1 MDEWSVRAAKL
12 VSNMSFPTARSGD
25 VQCEEKG
32 RPSVKFR
39 VERDVLNDAVS
50 WAARA
55 LSPRPP
61 VPVLSGLLLKA
72 SAGTLSL
79 SSFDYEISAR
89 LEIPADIAEEGTI
102 LVSGR
107 LLADICRSLPSA
119 PVEVSTDGSKVIL
132 TCRNSRFNLA
142 TMPEADYPELPAL
155 PKISGTVAGDSFAK
169 AVAQVTVAASKDDTL
184 PILAGV
190 KVEIEDDL
198 ITLLATDRYRLAM
211 RELNW
216 KPAVPGISTSA
227 LVKAK
232 TLSEVAKTLG
242 GAGEIN
248 IALSEDS
255 ELIGF
260 ESGGRRTTSLLVD
273 GDYPKIRSLFP
284 ENTPI
289 HATVETSALVEA
301 VRRVALVAER
311 NTPVRLAFTDGQVGL
326 DAGTGEDAQ
335 ASEALEAALTGE
347 EITVAFNPH
356 YLSEGLNAFESKY
369 VRFSF
374 TSAPKPAMM
383 TAQDSID
390 GDDQDHYRYL
400 VMPVRLPN
408 Q

>member
-1 MDEWSVRAAKL
+1 M
-12 VSNMSFPTARSGD
+12 
-25 VQCEEKG
+25 
-32 RPSVKFR
+32 KFR

-61 VPVLSGLLLKA
+61 MPVLSGLLLKA
-72 SAGTLSL
+72 KDSTLSL
-79 SSFDYEISAR
+79 SSFDYEISAQ
-89 LEIPADIAEEGTI
+89 LEISADIAEEGTI

-119 PVEVSTDGSKVIL
+119 LVDVQTDGSKVCL
-132 TCRNSRFNLA
+132 SCRSSRFNLS
-142 TMPEADYPELPAL
+142 TMPEGEYPELPQL
-155 PKISGTVAGDSFAK
+155 PRLSGTVAGDEFAR
-169 AVAQVTVAASKDDTL
+169 AVSQVGIAASKDDTL

-190 KVEIEDDL
+190 KLEIEGDT
-198 ITLLATDRYRLAM
+198 ITMLATDRYRLAM
-211 RELNW
+211 RELKW
-216 KPAVPGISTSA
+216 KPADPSVSMSV

-242 GAGEIN
+242 GAGDLSL
-248 IALSEDS
+248 ALTDQAD
-255 ELIGF
+255 LIGF

-284 ENTPI
+284 DNTPI
-289 HATVETSALVEA
+289 HATVETAPLVEA

-311 NTPVRLAFTDGQVGL
+311 NTPVRLSFTEGQVSL

-335 ASEALEAALTGE
+335 ASEALGVALVGDD
-347 EITVAFNPH
+347 ITVAFNPH
-356 YLSEGLNAFESKY
+356 YLGEGLGAIESKY

-383 TAQDSID
+383 TAQDEIT
-390 GDDQDHYRYL
+390 GKDQDTYRYL
-400 VMPVRLPN
+400 VMPVRLPS

>member
-1 MDEWSVRAAKL
+1 M
-12 VSNMSFPTARSGD
+12 
-25 VQCEEKG
+25 
-32 RPSVKFR
+32 KFR
-39 VERDVLNDAVS
+39 VERDVLTEAVS
-50 WAARA
+50 WAARS

-72 SAGTLSL
+72 EAGTLSL

-89 LEIPADIAEEGTI
+89 LQIPADISEEGTI

-107 LLADICRSLPSA
+107 LLADICRSLPAA
-119 PVEVSTDGSKVIL
+119 PVEVETDGSKVTL
-132 TCRNSRFNLA
+132 TCRSSRFHLA
-142 TMPEADYPELPAL
+142 TMPVNDYPELPAL
-155 PKISGTVAGDSFAK
+155 PEVSGTVDGEAFAQ
-169 AVAQVTVAASKDDTL
+169 AVSQVIIASSKDDTL
-184 PILAGV
+184 PILTGV
-190 KVEIEDDL
+190 KMEIEGDL
-198 ITLLATDRYRLAM
+198 ITLLATDRYRLAL
-211 RELNW
+211 REIRWN
-216 KPAVPGISTSA
+216 PTTPNISTGA

-242 GAGEIN
+242 SSGNIN
-248 IALSEDS
+248 IALSDNS

-284 ENTPI
+284 DTTPI
-289 HATVETSALVEA
+289 HATVETHALAEA
-301 VRRVALVAER
+301 VRRVSLVAER
-311 NTPVRLAFTDGQVGL
+311 NTPVRLIFTDGQLTL

-335 ASEALEAALTGE
+335 ASENLEATLVGD

-356 YLSEGLNAFESKY
+356 YLSEGLNAFDSKY

-374 TSAPKPAMM
+374 TSAPKPAMLS
-383 TAQDSID
+383 AQDDID
-390 GDDQDHYRYL
+390 GERRDEYRYL

>member
-1 MDEWSVRAAKL
+1 M
-12 VSNMSFPTARSGD
+12 
-25 VQCEEKG
+25 
-32 RPSVKFR
+32 KFR
-39 VERDVLNDAVS
+39 VERDVLTEAVS
-50 WAARA
+50 WAARS

-72 SAGTLSL
+72 EAGTLSL
-79 SSFDYEISAR
+79 ASFDYEISAR
-89 LEIPADIAEEGTI
+89 LEIAADIAEEGAI

-119 PVEVSTDGSKVIL
+119 PVEVETDGSKVTL
-132 TCRNSRFNLA
+132 TCRSSRFHLA
-142 TMPEADYPELPAL
+142 TMPVNDYPELPAL
-155 PKISGTVAGDSFAK
+155 PELSGTVDGQAFAQ
-169 AVAQVTVAASKDDTL
+169 AVSQVIIASSKDDTL
-184 PILAGV
+184 PILTGV
-190 KVEIEDDL
+190 KMEIEGDL
-198 ITLLATDRYRLAM
+198 ITLLATDRYRLAL
-211 RELNW
+211 REVRWN
-216 KPAVPGISTSA
+216 PAKPGISTGA

-242 GAGEIN
+242 GAGSIN
-248 IALSEDS
+248 IALSDNS

-289 HATVETSALVEA
+289 HATVETTALAEA
-301 VRRVALVAER
+301 VRRVSLVAER
-311 NTPVRLAFTDGQVGL
+311 NTPVRLIFTDGQLTL

-335 ASEALEAALTGE
+335 ASENLEAALSGDD
-347 EITVAFNPH
+347 ITVAFNPH
-356 YLSEGLNAFESKY
+356 YLSEGLNAFDSKY

-374 TSAPKPAMM
+374 TSAPKPAML
-383 TAQDSID
+383 TAQDDLD
-390 GDDQDHYRYL
+390 GENSDDYRYL

>member
-1 MDEWSVRAAKL
+1 M
-12 VSNMSFPTARSGD
+12 
-25 VQCEEKG
+25 
-32 RPSVKFR
+32 KFR
-39 VERDVLNDAVS
+39 VERDVLAEAVT
-50 WAARA
+50 WTARS

-61 VPVLSGLLLKA
+61 VPVLSGLLIK
-72 SAGTLSL
+72 AGTGSLSL
-79 SSFDYEISAR
+79 ASFDYEISAR
-89 LEIPADIAEEGTI
+89 LEIPADVAEEGTI

-119 PVEVSTDGSKVIL
+119 PVEVETDGSKVTL

-142 TMPEADYPELPAL
+142 TMPEAEYPELPSL
-155 PKISGTVAGDSFAK
+155 PDVSGVVDGDAFAE
-169 AVAQVTVAASKDDTL
+169 AVSQVIIAASRDDTL
-184 PILAGV
+184 PILTGV
-190 KVEIEDDL
+190 RMEIEEDL
-198 ITLLATDRYRLAM
+198 ITFLATDRYRLAL
-211 RELNW
+211 RELSW
-216 KPAVPGISTSA
+216 KPANPGISTSA

-242 GAGEIN
+242 GAGDLK
-248 IALSEDS
+248 IALADNS

-289 HATVETSALVEA
+289 HATVETSQLVEA

-311 NTPVRLAFTDGQVGL
+311 NTPVRLAFSAGQVVL

-335 ASEALEAALTGE
+335 ASEAIEATLEGDD
-347 EITVAFNPH
+347 ITVAFNPH
-356 YLSEGLNAFESKY
+356 YLSEGLGAFSSKF

-374 TSAPKPAMM
+374 TTPPKPAVIS
-383 TAQDSID
+383 AQEEPTGEDRED
-390 GDDQDHYRYL
+390 YRYL
-400 VMPVRLPN
+400 LMPVRLPN